1 MNGYPSMQQA
11 IAEQRIHQFHAEAA
25 HARQVK
31 EARAAR
37 RANRSP
43 SRIIGVVAAVRGFR
57 PAPVAAYRRWY
68 AKGQLTPTNRPC

>member
-1 MNGYPSMQQA
+1 MNGFPSMQQA
-11 IAEQRIHQFHAEAA
+11 LAEQRINQFHAEAA
-25 HARQVK
+25 HARTVK

-43 SRIIGVVAAVRGFR
+43 SRISGIAAAVRGFR

-68 AKGQLTPTNRPC
+68 AKGQLTAAPRPW